1 MANMRKWT
9 EEKPELF
16 KRIVVRDIHGES
28 EGHLSTPL
36 MYDGN
41 NVCTN
46 LAHTIHVDRNNI
58 VEWCYLHEL

>member
-1 MANMRKWT
+1 MALFRNWKK
-9 EEKPELF
+9 EKPEPF
-16 KRIVVRDIHGES
+16 KRIVVRDIHGNS

-58 VEWCYLHEL
+58 EEWCYLQEL

>member
-1 MANMRKWT
+1 MALFKNWKK
-9 EEKPELF
+9 EKPEPF
-16 KRIVVRDIHGES
+16 KRIVVRDANGNS

-36 MYDGN
+36 MFDGK

-58 VEWCYLHEL
+58 AEWCYLQEL